1 MGHLL
6 GESIRDVIVR
16 WQRMA
21 GRETLYV
28 PGMDH
33 AGIATQNVV
42 EKKLRDEGRT
52 KEDLGRE
59 GFVREVWAWKE
70 QYGGLILKQ
79 LRRVGVSADWT
90 RERFTLDPD
99 YSRAVMLAFQRLYE
113 KGLIYRGRYIVNWCP
128 RCHTALSDEE
138 VDHEEVQGS
147 LWTIRYPVKGTDKF
161 VSVATTRP
169 ETMLGD
175 TAVAVHPEDRRYAHL
190 VGKEVVLPLI
200 QREIPELADE
210 AIDPKFGTGEG
221 TGTPGP
227 DVRHYEIVQR
237 HQLAE
242 YVLLDAYVA
251 V

>member
-1 MGHLL
+1 LRPGNPETLAKPYDPAQVESRWYSFWEEHGVFRPASPGSGNPYVISIPPPNVTGSLTMGHLL
-6 GESIRDVIVR
+6 GESVRDLLLR

-147 LWTIRYPVKGTDKF
+147 LWTIRYPVKGSDKSI
-161 VSVATTRP
+161 SVATTRP
-169 ETMLGD
+169 ETMLG
-175 TAVAVHPEDRRYAHL
+175 R
-190 VGKEVVLPLI
+190 
-200 QREIPELADE
+200 
-210 AIDPKFGTGEG
+210 
-221 TGTPGP
+221 TPGS
-227 DVRHYEIVQR
+227 RSVQGR
-237 HQLAE
+237 R
-242 YVLLDAYVA
+242 
-251 V
+251 